1 MPTFGRRPPEKRR
14 APRKKG
20 RAPATIELVGA
31 SPRKCF
37 VIELSATGALLELES
52 ILGIPDQFHLRMA
65 DEGSRLVEVVRR
77 QTSRIAVRFNL
88 SA

>member
-14 APRKKG
+14 APREKG
-20 RAPATIELVGA
+20 RAPATIEVGNV

-37 VIELSATGALLELES
+37 VLELSETGAFLEVES

-65 DEGSRLVEVVRR
+65 GKGSRLVEVVRR
-77 QTSRIAVRFNL
+77 HPGRVAVKFC
-88 SA
+88 